1 MLPLADTQ
9 QTFTRALL
17 RAGLQVP
24 VAVAKMAGPTR
35 ERRFSV
41 YRNNVKA
48 SLVATLTA
56 KFPVIRRLVGEEFF
70 EATALVFIERHPPRS
85 PVLAEYG
92 AAFASFLESFEPAGD
107 LPYLADV
114 ARLEWARQEAFH
126 AADAKPVP
134 IEGLAALAAGD
145 LEAARLTLHPATIL
159 IASPW
164 PIVSIWT
171 TNTLDEDVQRVGPDR
186 PGELALVT
194 RPDQDVLVSLLPPGA
209 ELLITALADGA
220 SLGEA
225 MAKTRDGFDLAT
237 TLALLFSAGAVSA
250 FLEGLAA

>member
-1 MLPLADTQ
+1 MFPLADTQ
-9 QTFTRALL
+9 QTFARALL
-17 RAGLQVP
+17 RAGLRVP
-24 VAVAKMAGPTR
+24 EAVAEMAGPTR

-48 SLVATLTA
+48 SLIATLTA
-56 KFPVIRRLVGEEFF
+56 KFPVIHRLVGEEFF
-70 EATALVFIERHPPRS
+70 EATTLVFVERHPPRS

-92 AAFASFLESFEPAGD
+92 AAFASFLESFEPASD

-126 AADAKPVP
+126 AANAKPVP
-134 IEGLAALAAGD
+134 IECLAAFAAGD
-145 LEAARLTLHPATIL
+145 LESTRLTLHPATL
-159 IASPW
+159 LVASPW

-171 TNTLDEDVQRVGPDR
+171 TNTFDEDVQRIGPDR
-186 PGELALVT
+186 PGEVALVT
-194 RPDQDVLVSLLPPGA
+194 RPDQDVFIRLLPPGA
-209 ELLITALADGA
+209 DLLVAALADGA

-225 MAKTRDGFDLAT
+225 MARAPDGFDLAT

-250 FLEGLAA
+250 LQEGLSA